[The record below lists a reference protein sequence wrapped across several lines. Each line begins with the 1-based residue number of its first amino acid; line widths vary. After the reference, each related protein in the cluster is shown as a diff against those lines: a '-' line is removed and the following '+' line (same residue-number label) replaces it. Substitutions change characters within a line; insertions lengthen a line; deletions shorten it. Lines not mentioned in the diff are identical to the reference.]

1 MQIEKFNLKNIHV
14 KISTTRSTYYH
25 NSIKEEKNKKNRFN
39 LLFMNPRFFV
49 YASVVT
55 ITWDSQKTLLQHKN
69 TIILFGYSTRWMY
82 KVTFSSL

>member
-1 MQIEKFNLKNIHV
+1 MSRYQQLDLLVITIPLK
-14 KISTTRSTYYH
+14 
-25 NSIKEEKNKKNRFN
+25 KEEKNKKNRFN

>member
-1 MQIEKFNLKNIHV
+1 MSRYQQLDLLIITIPLK
-14 KISTTRSTYYH
+14 
-25 NSIKEEKNKKNRFN
+25 KEEKNKKNRFN

>member
-1 MQIEKFNLKNIHV
+1 MSRYQQLDLLIITIPLK
-14 KISTTRSTYYH
+14 
-25 NSIKEEKNKKNRFN
+25 KEEKNKQNRFN